1 MKYMKESGFLVGL
14 LWFAPMVWAQEASG
28 ATSKPTWWAQQ
39 ASSPAESVPAETK
52 ELQPES
58 SAVPAT
64 VIQAAPGAASMV
76 LPTGADFDCVEVKR
90 FEAGNGFI
98 SSKEQ
103 ARAAE
108 IPEEKLSS
116 IQRRVAGQIPE
127 KLRGFKS
134 TLVTE
139 RAPECPD
146 PQRALVLS
154 GQIVDFKEGNQALR
168 YWVGFGAGAQKFSVL
183 LQARRKSDGALI
195 AEGEVTDRKIGGLI
209 GGQAGKGEED
219 CAEKVAGFLKQA
231 LSPK

>member
-1 MKYMKESGFLVGL
+1 MKYMKGSVFLVGL
-14 LWFAPMVWAQEASG
+14 FWVASMAWAQESDGTA
-28 ATSKPTWWAQQ
+28 SKPTWWAQQ
-39 ASSPAESVPAETK
+39 APAPVESVPAQTL

-58 SAVPAT
+58 PTVSTPVIQEAPAT
-64 VIQAAPGAASMV
+64 APAV
-76 LPTGADFDCVEVKR
+76 VPTGAGFDCVEVKR

-134 TLVTE
+134 TLVME

-183 LQARRKSDGALI
+183 LQARRKSDGALV
-195 AEGEVTDRKIGGLI
+195 AEGEVTDRKVGGLI

-219 CAEKVAGFLKQA
+219 FAEKVAGFLKQA

>member
-1 MKYMKESGFLVGL
+1 MKCMKGSVFLVGL
-14 LWFAPMVWAQEASG
+14 FLVVPMACAQEAG
-28 ATSKPTWWAQQ
+28 GETSKPTWWAQQ
-39 ASSPAESVPAETK
+39 TSPPVESVPAETK
-52 ELQPES
+52 ELQPEP

-64 VIQAAPGAASMV
+64 VIQEAPGTASIV
-76 LPTGADFDCVEVKR
+76 VPTGAGFDCVEVKR

-103 ARAAE
+103 ARATE

-134 TLVTE
+134 TLVSE

-195 AEGEVTDRKIGGLI
+195 AEGEVTDRKVGGLI

-219 CAEKVAGFLKQA
+219 FAEKVAGFLKQA
-231 LSPK
+231 LSP